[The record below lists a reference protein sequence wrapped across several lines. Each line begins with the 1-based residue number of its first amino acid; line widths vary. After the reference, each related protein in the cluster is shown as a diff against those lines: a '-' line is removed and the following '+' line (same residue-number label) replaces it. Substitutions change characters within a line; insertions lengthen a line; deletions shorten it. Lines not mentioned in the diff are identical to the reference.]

1 MSYKVKFQQVTKKYK
16 MYNKQIEKVKDL
28 FWNRGKGEYHY
39 ALNNISFTVDKGE
52 IVGVIGLNG
61 SGKSTLSNLIA
72 GVTMPNE
79 GTVDIKGSAS
89 LIAIGAGLNNKLTG
103 LENIELKGLMMG
115 LTKKQI
121 QEITPKVIEFA
132 DIGKFI
138 NQPVK
143 TYSSGMKSRL
153 GFAISVNIDP
163 DILVIDEAL
172 SVGDQTFTNKCL
184 EKMNEFKE
192 NGKTI
197 FFISH
202 SLSQV
207 KSFCTKALWIHYG
220 HVKEYGD
227 INEVADQYGQF
238 LKEYNKMSKE
248 EREHFREKQL
258 NELSHGLL
266 NNGTSVSKDTGEHS
280 KEESAEP
287 LSLSRSK
294 RIGNKQKSSSR
305 KKSFTKKV
313 LLPAAAVILLG
324 SAGYAVYAAQS
335 ASHLTKQTESKK
347 QSSASSTAQ
356 KKQQAEKAVINTKTA
371 FVREE
376 PDLESSQKAVLSF
389 GEIYKVLEE
398 KKDPAED
405 IKWVKLNA
413 EQGKEGWVSSALLT
427 PYTEQQSTLTNK
439 NIDSLNSLVRSK
451 YNISISKLL
460 SPLSETQKNLMEN
473 QALPLTNQYESNDG
487 TLLNYGSVQ
496 YVALNNM
503 ITEVSLRNVDEDT
516 EDILSLLKKKPLFIN
531 DKEGLYFYQS
541 KNYYIKVYT
550 NVKTNKIKIIS
561 FVEREKAEGKQMK

>member
-1 MSYKVKFQQVTKKYK
+1 MSYKVKFIDVTKKYK
-16 MYNKQIEKVKDL
+16 MYNKQTDKIKDL
-28 FWNRGKGEYHY
+28 LLNRDKGEYHY
-39 ALNNISFTVDKGE
+39 ALNKVSFEVNEGE

-72 GVTMPNE
+72 GVTMPNA

-89 LIAIGAGLNNKLTG
+89 LIAIGAGLNNQLTG

-115 LTKKQI
+115 LNKHQI
-121 QEITPKVIEFA
+121 KEIVPKVIEFA

-248 EREHFREKQL
+248 EREQFREKQL
-258 NELSHGLL
+258 NEFSHGLL
-266 NNGTSVSKDTGEHS
+266 NNGTSVSEDTGEHS
-280 KEESAEP
+280 KEKAAES

-294 RIGNKQKSSSR
+294 RIGTKRKSVSG
-305 KKSFTKKV
+305 KKTFAKKV

-335 ASHLTKQTESKK
+335 ASHAAKQTESKT
-347 QSSASSTAQ
+347 QSSASGTAQ
-356 KKQQAEKAVINTKTA
+356 KKQQDEKVVINTKTA
-371 FVREE
+371 FVRED
-376 PDLESSQKAVLSF
+376 PDLESNQKAVLSF
-389 GEIYKVLEE
+389 GEIYQVLQE

-413 EQGKEGWVSSALLT
+413 GQGKEGWVSSALLT
-427 PYTEQQSTLTNK
+427 PYTEQQSGLTNK
-439 NIDSLNSLVRSK
+439 NINSLDSLVQSK
-451 YNISISKLL
+451 YNISMDKLL
-460 SPLSETQKNLMEN
+460 SPLSETQQNLMGN
-473 QALPLTNQYESNDG
+473 QALSLTNQYESNDG

-496 YVALNNM
+496 YVALNNVV
-503 ITEVSLRNVDEDT
+503 TEVSLRNVDEDT
-516 EDILSLLKKKPLFIN
+516 EEILSLLKKKPLFIN

-541 KNYYIKVYT
+541 KNYYIKIYT
-550 NVKTNKIKIIS
+550 NIKTNKIKIIS
-561 FVEREKAEGKQMK
+561 FVSRENAEDK

>member
-39 ALNNISFTVDKGE
+39 ALNNISFTVDEGE

-227 INEVADQYGQF
+227 INEVADRYGQF
-238 LKEYNKMSKE
+238 LKEYNAMSKE
-248 EREHFREKQL
+248 EREQFREKQL
-258 NELSHGLL
+258 NEFSHGLL
-266 NNGTSVSKDTGEHS
+266 NNGTSVSEDTGEHS
-280 KEESAEP
+280 KEKAAES

-294 RIGNKQKSSSR
+294 RIGTKRKSVSG
-305 KKSFTKKV
+305 KKSFAKKV

-335 ASHLTKQTESKK
+335 ASHAAKQTESKT
-347 QSSASSTAQ
+347 QSSASGTAQ
-356 KKQQAEKAVINTKTA
+356 KKQQAEKVVINTKTA

-503 ITEVSLRNVDEDT
+503 INEVSLRNVDEDT

-561 FVEREKAEGKQMK
+561 FVEREKAEGKQIK

>member
-39 ALNNISFTVDKGE
+39 ALNNISFTVDEGE

-248 EREHFREKQL
+248 EREQFREKQL
-258 NELSHGLL
+258 NEFSHGLL
-266 NNGTSVSKDTGEHS
+266 NNGTSVSKDAGEHS
-280 KEESAEP
+280 QEQSAES

-294 RIGNKQKSSSR
+294 RIGTKRKSVSG
-305 KKSFTKKV
+305 KKSFAKKV

-335 ASHLTKQTESKK
+335 ASHAAKQTESKK
-347 QSSASSTAQ
+347 QSSASGTTQA
-356 KKQQAEKAVINTKTA
+356 KQQAEKVVINTKTA
-371 FVREE
+371 FVRED
-376 PDLESSQKAVLSF
+376 PNLESNQKAVLSF
-389 GEIYKVLEE
+389 GEIYQVLQE

-413 EQGKEGWVSSALLT
+413 GQGKEGWVSSALLT

-439 NIDSLNSLVRSK
+439 NIDSLDSLVQSK
-451 YNISISKLL
+451 YNISMDKLL
-460 SPLSETQKNLMEN
+460 SPLSETQQNLMGN
-473 QALPLTNQYESNDG
+473 QALSLTNQYESNDG

-496 YVALNNM
+496 YVALNNVV
-503 ITEVSLRNVDEDT
+503 TEVSLRNVDEDT
-516 EDILSLLKKKPLFIN
+516 EEILSLLKKKPLFIN

-541 KNYYIKVYT
+541 KNYYIKIYT
-550 NVKTNKIKIIS
+550 NIKTNKIKIIS
-561 FVEREKAEGKQMK
+561 FVSRENAEDK

>member
-1 MSYKVKFQQVTKKYK
+1 MSYKVKFIDVTKKYK
-16 MYNKQIEKVKDL
+16 MYNKQTDKIKDL
-28 FWNRGKGEYHY
+28 LLNRDKGEYHY
-39 ALNNISFTVDKGE
+39 ALNKVSFEVNEGE

-72 GVTMPNE
+72 GVTMPNA

-89 LIAIGAGLNNKLTG
+89 LIAIGAGLNNQLTG

-115 LTKKQI
+115 LNKHQI
-121 QEITPKVIEFA
+121 KEIVPKVIEFA

-248 EREHFREKQL
+248 EREQFREKQL
-258 NELSHGLL
+258 NEFSHGLL
-266 NNGTSVSKDTGEHS
+266 NNGTSVPKDTGEHS
-280 KEESAEP
+280 KEQSAES

-294 RIGNKQKSSSR
+294 RIGTKRKSVSG
-305 KKSFTKKV
+305 KKSFAKKV

-324 SAGYAVYAAQS
+324 SAGYAVYAAQN
-335 ASHLTKQTESKK
+335 ANHLVKQTESKK
-347 QSSASSTAQ
+347 QSSVSGTAQ

-371 FVREE
+371 FVRGE

-389 GEIYKVLEE
+389 GEIYEVLEE

-413 EQGKEGWVSSALLT
+413 EHGKEGWVSSALLT
-427 PYTEQQSTLTNK
+427 PYTDQQSALTDK
-439 NIDSLNSLVRSK
+439 NIDSLNSLVQPK
-451 YNISISKLL
+451 YNISMDKLL
-460 SPLSETQKNLMEN
+460 SPLSGTKKSLMEN
-473 QALPLTNQYESNDG
+473 QALSLTNQYDSNDG

-496 YVALNNM
+496 YVALNNK

-516 EDILSLLKKKPLFIN
+516 EEVLSLLKKKPLFIN

-541 KNYYIKVYT
+541 TNYYIKVYT
-550 NVKTNKIKIIS
+550 NLKTNRIKIIS
-561 FVEREKAEGKQMK
+561 FVARENAEGK

>member
-39 ALNNISFTVDKGE
+39 ALNNISFTVDEGE

-227 INEVADQYGQF
+227 INEVADRYGQF
-238 LKEYNKMSKE
+238 LKEYNAMSKE
-248 EREHFREKQL
+248 EREQFREKQL
-258 NELSHGLL
+258 NEFSHGLL
-266 NNGTSVSKDTGEHS
+266 NNGTSVSEDTGEHS
-280 KEESAEP
+280 KEKAAES

-294 RIGNKQKSSSR
+294 RIGTKRKSLSG
-305 KKSFTKKV
+305 KKSFAKKV

-335 ASHLTKQTESKK
+335 ASHAAKQTESKT
-347 QSSASSTAQ
+347 QSSASGTAQ
-356 KKQQAEKAVINTKTA
+356 KKQQAGKVVINTKTA
-371 FVREE
+371 FVRED
-376 PDLESSQKAVLSF
+376 PDLESNQKAVLSF
-389 GEIYKVLEE
+389 GEIYQVLQE

-413 EQGKEGWVSSALLT
+413 GQGKEGWVSSALLT
-427 PYTEQQSTLTNK
+427 PYTEQQSGLTNK
-439 NIDSLNSLVRSK
+439 NIDSLDSLVRSK

-460 SPLSETQKNLMEN
+460 SPLSETQQNLMGN
-473 QALPLTNQYESNDG
+473 QALSLTNQYESNDG

-541 KNYYIKVYT
+541 KNYYIKIYT
-550 NVKTNKIKIIS
+550 NLKTNKIKIIS
-561 FVEREKAEGKQMK
+561 FVERDKAEDK

>member
-1 MSYKVKFQQVTKKYK
+1 MSYKVKFIDVTKKYK
-16 MYNKQIEKVKDL
+16 MYNKQTDKIKDL
-28 FWNRGKGEYHY
+28 LLNRDKGEYHY
-39 ALNNISFTVDKGE
+39 ALNKVSFEVNEGE

-72 GVTMPNE
+72 GVTMPNA

-89 LIAIGAGLNNKLTG
+89 LIAIGAGLNNQLTG

-115 LTKKQI
+115 LNKHQI
-121 QEITPKVIEFA
+121 KEIVPKVIEFA

-248 EREHFREKQL
+248 EREQFREKQL
-258 NELSHGLL
+258 NEFSHGLL
-266 NNGTSVSKDTGEHS
+266 NNGDSVSEDKNKTS
-280 KEESAEP
+280 KEKSTES
-287 LSLSRSK
+287 LSLTRSK
-294 RIGNKQKSSSR
+294 RIENKQKSFSR
-305 KKSFTKKV
+305 KKSFAKKV

-335 ASHLTKQTESKK
+335 ASHGAKQTESKK
-347 QSSASSTAQ
+347 QSSASGTAK
-356 KKQQAEKAVINTKTA
+356 KKQQAEKVVINTKTA

-389 GEIYKVLEE
+389 GEIYQVLEE

-405 IKWVKLNA
+405 LKWVKLNA
-413 EQGKEGWVSSALLT
+413 GQGKEGWVSSALLT
-427 PYTEQQSTLTNK
+427 PYTEQQSALTGK
-439 NIDSLNSLVRSK
+439 NIDSLNSLVQSK
-451 YNISISKLL
+451 YNISMDKLL
-460 SPLSETQKNLMEN
+460 RPLSGTQKSLMEN
-473 QALPLTNQYESNDG
+473 QALSLTNQYESNDG

-496 YVALNNM
+496 YVALNNV

-516 EDILSLLKKKPLFIN
+516 EKILSLIKKKPLFIN

-541 KNYYIKVYT
+541 KNYYIKIYT
-550 NVKTNKIKIIS
+550 NLKTNKIKIIS
-561 FVEREKAEGKQMK
+561 FVSREKAEDK

>member
-39 ALNNISFTVDKGE
+39 ALNNISFTVDEGE

-248 EREHFREKQL
+248 EREQFREKQL
-258 NELSHGLL
+258 NEFSHGLL
-266 NNGTSVSKDTGEHS
+266 NNGTSVSKDAGEHS
-280 KEESAEP
+280 QEQSAES

-294 RIGNKQKSSSR
+294 RIGTKRKSVSG
-305 KKSFTKKV
+305 KKSFAKKV

-335 ASHLTKQTESKK
+335 ASHAAKQTESKT
-347 QSSASSTAQ
+347 QSSASGTTQA
-356 KKQQAEKAVINTKTA
+356 KQQAEKVVINTKTA

-376 PDLESSQKAVLSF
+376 PNLESNQKAVLSF
-389 GEIYKVLEE
+389 GEIYQVLQE

-413 EQGKEGWVSSALLT
+413 GQGKEGWVSSALLT
-427 PYTEQQSTLTNK
+427 PYTEQQSGLTNK
-439 NIDSLNSLVRSK
+439 NINSLDSLVRSK

-460 SPLSETQKNLMEN
+460 SPLSETQQNLMGN
-473 QALPLTNQYESNDG
+473 QALSLTNQYESNDG

-496 YVALNNM
+496 YVALNNVV
-503 ITEVSLRNVDEDT
+503 TEVSLRNVDEDT
-516 EDILSLLKKKPLFIN
+516 EEILSLLKKKPLFIN

-541 KNYYIKVYT
+541 QNYYIKIYT
-550 NVKTNKIKIIS
+550 NIKTNKIKIIS
-561 FVEREKAEGKQMK
+561 FVEREKAEDK

>member
-39 ALNNISFTVDKGE
+39 ALNNISFAVDEGE

-248 EREHFREKQL
+248 EREQFREKQL
-258 NELSHGLL
+258 NEFSHGLL
-266 NNGTSVSKDTGEHS
+266 NNGTSVSKDAGEHS
-280 KEESAEP
+280 QEQSAES

-294 RIGNKQKSSSR
+294 RIGTKRKSVSG
-305 KKSFTKKV
+305 KKSFAKKV

-335 ASHLTKQTESKK
+335 ASHAAKQIEIKK
-347 QSSASSTAQ
+347 QSSASGTTQA
-356 KKQQAEKAVINTKTA
+356 KQQAEKVVINTKTA
-371 FVREE
+371 FVRED
-376 PDLESSQKAVLSF
+376 PDLESNQKAVLSF
-389 GEIYKVLEE
+389 GEIYQVLQE

-413 EQGKEGWVSSALLT
+413 GQGKEGWVSSALLT
-427 PYTEQQSTLTNK
+427 PYTEQQSGLTNK
-439 NIDSLNSLVRSK
+439 NINSLDSLVQSK
-451 YNISISKLL
+451 YNISMDKLL
-460 SPLSETQKNLMEN
+460 SPLSETQQNLMGN
-473 QALPLTNQYESNDG
+473 QALSLTNQYESNDG

-496 YVALNNM
+496 YVALNNVV
-503 ITEVSLRNVDEDT
+503 TEVSLRNVDEDT
-516 EDILSLLKKKPLFIN
+516 EEILSLLKKKPLFIN

-541 KNYYIKVYT
+541 KNYYIKIYT
-550 NVKTNKIKIIS
+550 NIKTNKIKIIS
-561 FVEREKAEGKQMK
+561 FVSRENAEDK

>member
-1 MSYKVKFQQVTKKYK
+1 
-16 MYNKQIEKVKDL
+16 
-28 FWNRGKGEYHY
+28 
-39 ALNNISFTVDKGE
+39 
-52 IVGVIGLNG
+52 
-61 SGKSTLSNLIA
+61 
-72 GVTMPNE
+72 
-79 GTVDIKGSAS
+79 
-89 LIAIGAGLNNKLTG
+89 
-103 LENIELKGLMMG
+103 
-115 LTKKQI
+115 
-121 QEITPKVIEFA
+121 
-132 DIGKFI
+132 
-138 NQPVK
+138 
-143 TYSSGMKSRL
+143 MKSRL

-248 EREHFREKQL
+248 EREQFREKQL
-258 NELSHGLL
+258 NEFSHGLL
-266 NNGTSVSKDTGEHS
+266 NNDTSVLEDTGEHS
-280 KEESAEP
+280 KEKAAES

-294 RIGNKQKSSSR
+294 RIGTKRKSVSG
-305 KKSFTKKV
+305 KKSFAKKV

-335 ASHLTKQTESKK
+335 ASHAAKQTESKT
-347 QSSASSTAQ
+347 QSSASGTAQ
-356 KKQQAEKAVINTKTA
+356 KKQQAGTVVINTKTA

-389 GEIYKVLEE
+389 GEIYEVLEE

-413 EQGKEGWVSSALLT
+413 GQGKEGWVSSALLT
-427 PYTEQQSTLTNK
+427 PYTEQQSGLTNK
-439 NIDSLNSLVRSK
+439 NINSLDSLVRSK
-451 YNISISKLL
+451 YNISMDKLL
-460 SPLSETQKNLMEN
+460 SPLTGTQKSLMEN
-473 QALPLTNQYESNDG
+473 QALSLTNQYESNDG

-496 YVALNNM
+496 YVALNNVV
-503 ITEVSLRNVDEDT
+503 TEVSLRNVDEDT
-516 EDILSLLKKKPLFIN
+516 EKILLLLKKKPVFIN

-541 KNYYIKVYT
+541 QNYYIKIYT

-561 FVEREKAEGKQMK
+561 FVEREKAKDK

>member
-39 ALNNISFTVDKGE
+39 ALNNISFTVDEGE

-248 EREHFREKQL
+248 EREQFREKQL
-258 NELSHGLL
+258 NEFSHGLL
-266 NNGTSVSKDTGEHS
+266 NNGTSVSEDTGEHS
-280 KEESAEP
+280 KEKAAES

-294 RIGNKQKSSSR
+294 RIGTKRKSVSG
-305 KKSFTKKV
+305 KKSFAKKV

-335 ASHLTKQTESKK
+335 ASHAAKQTESKT
-347 QSSASSTAQ
+347 QSSASGTAQ
-356 KKQQAEKAVINTKTA
+356 KKQQGGKVVINTKTA

-376 PDLESSQKAVLSF
+376 PNLESNQKAVLSF
-389 GEIYKVLEE
+389 GEIYQVLQE

-413 EQGKEGWVSSALLT
+413 GQGKEGWVSSALLT
-427 PYTEQQSTLTNK
+427 PYTEQQSGLTNK
-439 NIDSLNSLVRSK
+439 NIDSLDSLVRSK

-460 SPLSETQKNLMEN
+460 SPLSETQQNLMGN
-473 QALPLTNQYESNDG
+473 QALSLTNQYESNDG

-550 NVKTNKIKIIS
+550 NLKTNKIKIIS
-561 FVEREKAEGKQMK
+561 FVERDKAEDK

>member
-39 ALNNISFTVDKGE
+39 ALNNISFTVDEGE

-248 EREHFREKQL
+248 EREQFREKQL
-258 NELSHGLL
+258 NEFSHGLL
-266 NNGTSVSKDTGEHS
+266 NNGTSVSEGTGEHS
-280 KEESAEP
+280 KEKAAES

-294 RIGNKQKSSSR
+294 RIGTKRKSVSG
-305 KKSFTKKV
+305 KKSFAKKV

-335 ASHLTKQTESKK
+335 ASHAAKQTESKT
-347 QSSASSTAQ
+347 QSSASGTAQ
-356 KKQQAEKAVINTKTA
+356 KKQQAGKVVINTKTA

-376 PDLESSQKAVLSF
+376 PNLESNQKAVLSF
-389 GEIYKVLEE
+389 GEIYQVLQE

-413 EQGKEGWVSSALLT
+413 GQGKEGWVSSALLT
-427 PYTEQQSTLTNK
+427 PYTEQQSGLTNK
-439 NIDSLNSLVRSK
+439 NIDSLDSLVQSK
-451 YNISISKLL
+451 YNISMDKLL
-460 SPLSETQKNLMEN
+460 SPLSKTQQNLMGN
-473 QALPLTNQYESNDG
+473 QALSLTNQYESNDG

-496 YVALNNM
+496 YVALNNVV
-503 ITEVSLRNVDEDT
+503 TEVSLRNVDEDT
-516 EDILSLLKKKPLFIN
+516 EEILSLLKKKPLFIN

-541 KNYYIKVYT
+541 KNYYIKIYT
-550 NVKTNKIKIIS
+550 NIKTNKIKIIS
-561 FVEREKAEGKQMK
+561 FVERDKEEGKQIK

>member
-39 ALNNISFTVDKGE
+39 ALNNISFTVDEGE

-248 EREHFREKQL
+248 EREQFREKQL
-258 NELSHGLL
+258 NEFSHGLL
-266 NNGTSVSKDTGEHS
+266 NNDTSVSEDTGEHS
-280 KEESAEP
+280 KEKAAES

-294 RIGNKQKSSSR
+294 RIGTKRKSVSG
-305 KKSFTKKV
+305 KKSFAKKV

-335 ASHLTKQTESKK
+335 ASHAAKQTESKT
-347 QSSASSTAQ
+347 QYSASGTAQ
-356 KKQQAEKAVINTKTA
+356 KKQQAGTVVINTKTA

-389 GEIYKVLEE
+389 GEIYEVLEE

-413 EQGKEGWVSSALLT
+413 GQGKEGWVSSALLT
-427 PYTEQQSTLTNK
+427 PYTEQQSGLTNK
-439 NIDSLNSLVRSK
+439 NINSLDSLVRSK
-451 YNISISKLL
+451 YNISMDKLL
-460 SPLSETQKNLMEN
+460 SPLTGTQKSLMEN
-473 QALPLTNQYESNDG
+473 QALSLTNQYESNDG

-496 YVALNNM
+496 YVALNNVV
-503 ITEVSLRNVDEDT
+503 TEVSLRNVDEDT
-516 EDILSLLKKKPLFIN
+516 EKILLLLKKKPVFIN

-541 KNYYIKVYT
+541 QNYYIKIYT

-561 FVEREKAEGKQMK
+561 FVEREKAKDK

>member
-39 ALNNISFTVDKGE
+39 ALNNISFTVDEGE

-248 EREHFREKQL
+248 EREQFREKQL
-258 NELSHGLL
+258 NEFSHGLL
-266 NNGTSVSKDTGEHS
+266 NNGTSVSKDAGEHS
-280 KEESAEP
+280 QEQSAES

-294 RIGNKQKSSSR
+294 RIGTKRKSVSG
-305 KKSFTKKV
+305 KKSFAKKV

-335 ASHLTKQTESKK
+335 ASHAAKQTESKK
-347 QSSASSTAQ
+347 QSSASGTTQA
-356 KKQQAEKAVINTKTA
+356 KQQAEKVVINTKTA
-371 FVREE
+371 FVRED
-376 PDLESSQKAVLSF
+376 PDLESNQKAVLSF
-389 GEIYKVLEE
+389 GEIYQVLQE

-413 EQGKEGWVSSALLT
+413 GQGKEGWVSSALLT

-439 NIDSLNSLVRSK
+439 NIDSLDSLVRSK
-451 YNISISKLL
+451 YNISMDKLL
-460 SPLSETQKNLMEN
+460 SPLSETQQNLMGN
-473 QALPLTNQYESNDG
+473 QALSLTNQYESNDG

-496 YVALNNM
+496 YVALNNVV
-503 ITEVSLRNVDEDT
+503 TEVSLRNVDEDT
-516 EDILSLLKKKPLFIN
+516 EEILSLLKKKPLFIN

-541 KNYYIKVYT
+541 KNYYIKIYT
-550 NVKTNKIKIIS
+550 NIKTNKIKIIS
-561 FVEREKAEGKQMK
+561 FVSRENAEDK

>member
-39 ALNNISFTVDKGE
+39 ALNNISFTVDEGE

-207 KSFCTKALWIHYG
+207 KNFCTKALWIHYG

-227 INEVADQYGQF
+227 INEVADRYGQF

-248 EREHFREKQL
+248 EREQFREKQL
-258 NELSHGLL
+258 NEFSHGLL
-266 NNGTSVSKDTGEHS
+266 NNGTSVSEDTGEHS
-280 KEESAEP
+280 KEKAAES

-294 RIGNKQKSSSR
+294 RIGTKRKSVSG
-305 KKSFTKKV
+305 KKSFAKKV

-335 ASHLTKQTESKK
+335 ASHAAKQTESKT
-347 QSSASSTAQ
+347 QSSASGTAQ
-356 KKQQAEKAVINTKTA
+356 KKQQAGKVVINTKTA
-371 FVREE
+371 FVRED
-376 PDLESSQKAVLSF
+376 PDLESNQKAVLSF
-389 GEIYKVLEE
+389 GEIYQVIQE

-413 EQGKEGWVSSALLT
+413 GQGKEGWVSSALLT
-427 PYTEQQSTLTNK
+427 PYTEQQSGLTNK
-439 NIDSLNSLVRSK
+439 NIDSLDSLVRSK

-460 SPLSETQKNLMEN
+460 SPLSETQQNLMGN
-473 QALPLTNQYESNDG
+473 QALSLTNQYESNDG

-496 YVALNNM
+496 YVALKNM

-550 NVKTNKIKIIS
+550 NLKTNKIKIIS
-561 FVEREKAEGKQMK
+561 FVERDKAEDK